1 MTNMDDQ
8 VAKHIREMVLKL
20 TRKPTDNQEQPR
32 KPDPLQR
39 IVRILRCLPNRL
51 YDLTPP
57 TRSIWRDESSR
68 I

>member
-1 MTNMDDQ
+1 MTHMDDQ

-39 IVRILRCLPNRL
+39 IVRILQNPYHP
-51 YDLTPP
+51 YDLTFP
-57 TRSIWRDESSR
+57 TRSPWRDESSR
-68 I
+68 T

>member
-1 MTNMDDQ
+1 MTHMDDQ

-39 IVRILRCLPNRL
+39 IVRILQNPYHP
-51 YDLTPP
+51 YDLTFP
-57 TRSIWRDESSR
+57 TRSPGRDESSR
-68 I
+68 T

>member
-8 VAKHIREMVLKL
+8 VAKHIREMILKIK
-20 TRKPTDNQEQPR
+20 REPTDNQEPPR
-32 KPDPLQR
+32 RPEPLDQ
-39 IVRILRCLPNRL
+39 IVRILRSLPDRL